1 LAGISKDLP
10 FTDISFPPI
19 YVCICTAS
27 ALVKMKSE
35 RSVSFPS
42 PKSACETNE
51 SAEFLYCPELYCTP
65 RKHPRCPE
73 PPRLQDKYCFCCS
86 YHESSDIQSEEE
98 DFQPAAW
105 LPAPEQLSFGQ
116 IDHYTIAKSTP
127 IPKQEKASQCDL
139 EPGGLSLAEASHWK
153 VVSLTPCIARH
164 PNPFTESG
172 HIPLLTCVLPEAC
185 AATWIRLKHKEA
197 FVCKYCSTAF
207 KSGQA
212 MGGHMSRRHKVS
224 ALLSR

>member
-1 LAGISKDLP
+1 
-10 FTDISFPPI
+10 
-19 YVCICTAS
+19 
-27 ALVKMKSE
+27 MKSE

-65 RKHPRCPE
+65 RKRPRCAE
-73 PPRLQDKYCFCCS
+73 PPCRQEKYWFCCS
-86 YHESSDIQSEEE
+86 YHESSEILSEEE
-98 DFQPAAW
+98 DLQPAAW
-105 LPAPEQLSFGQ
+105 LPVPEQLSFGQ
-116 IDHYTIAKSTP
+116 IDHYTITKLTP
-127 IPKQEKASQCDL
+127 IPRQEKASQCDL
-139 EPGGLSLAEASHWK
+139 EPSALSLAEASRWQ
-153 VVSLTPCIARH
+153 VVSLTSCVARH
-164 PNPFTESG
+164 SSGPFTEAG
-172 HIPLLTCVLPEAC
+172 HIPLLTCVLPTAC

-197 FVCKYCSTAF
+197 FVCKYCSTVF